1 MNCMECRSAQR
12 WRTPASPTGIH
23 GEAALYIC
31 GEAASVFTE
40 KLFRER
46 IFHRFVVRIG
56 REIESPEN
64 ARRLIRL
71 LLAKQLAV
79 ALIAQLLA

>member
-1 MNCMECRSAQR
+1 MKCMEFRSAQR

-23 GEAALYIC
+23 GELLFIFA
-31 GEAASVFTE
+31 E

-46 IFHRFVVRIG
+46 IFHSFIVRIG
-56 REIESPEN
+56 HEIESPEN

-71 LLAKQLAV
+71 LLAKQHAV